1 MHNRFAPQSIL
12 TKYRRQ
18 QAALFLVVV
27 ITPLM
32 LFQLTAS
39 VYATEEHVWN
49 TNTDFATGVKNNT
62 TFNDDGAITLSPTAS
77 TTETNWNDLFG
88 GNGSPDTGYNRT
100 ATLGAGDIEISQS
113 YAYTEDGSIPLVGS
127 AGRDVFTEGNIT
139 YVCSWKGLTA
149 IDTKGTFTNPD
160 DDTLVGYYSTSSTP
174 GILPGGNTSFCNKVG
189 DLIYMGDWTN
199 GLYVFD
205 THGTVT
211 FSDDTLLT
219 RYYTGSTPA
228 LTSSAARRVQL
239 DGNYLYIPLYYSGGL
254 SVIDTKGTLTAA
266 DDTLAAHYDVNSYP
280 GLISDNVSSINKAG
294 NILYVGGYTNGVRVF
309 DTNNTATGTD
319 DTALGDYNHGRF
331 SEIPVNFF
339 VNVIKKNNNVLYL
352 GSSRGGLFA
361 IDTKGTQT
369 LADDTLLKVY
379 NKSIDARLADQVMD
393 VTFSGNYL
401 NISGVEAYVTLDT
414 KGTLTPEDDEVTTY
428 YNNQT
433 NPTFVAD
440 GMADAVTANGLI
452 YTSSWAP
459 DGLTAIT
466 KGVYRPQGLYQGL
479 PRRIGTVPTSTISL
493 DSTIASGQD
502 VVMQYR
508 TGSPGAAWREDFAT
522 TSSYA
527 ADLYNWGSL
536 PDAVGAAGGILTA
549 TTSHRFDFWVATGYP
564 VDHFIPGS
572 TITARVRINNPDPS
586 KPVELYMFTDDWW
599 SDDFTTKQNEWIT
612 LKLTLSQSDAFS
624 NLGFDLY
631 TTGTYPANAS
641 IQVDWIEVTT
651 PDSMGQWGAWSA
663 ACPAHSCV
671 LPNLSAATW
680 LQYRLALSTTNTST
694 TPVVHSVSYNDAY
707 YSTGTYQSSIYTFE
721 KPRELSTFVAD
732 VTTPIGTSIAF
743 EYSIDGGTVWKPIS
757 PGQQLSHD
765 DIIASS
771 FMWRATLATTN
782 GAYTPTINSVSIIA
796 SPYTKT
802 TGTLVAGKATS
813 LDRSGESAAVIMLR
827 REHPEFFN
835 GKASKEQIQ
844 EKVVT
849 LLAEVV
855 VHITSWFQ
863 LWEVVK

>member
-1 MHNRFAPQSIL
+1 MHNRFTPQSIL
-12 TKYRRQ
+12 TKHRRH

-27 ITPLM
+27 FTPLV

-39 VYATEEHVWN
+39 VYATEEHIWN
-49 TNTDFATGVKNNT
+49 TNTDFATGIKNNT

-100 ATLGAGDIEISQS
+100 ATLGSGDIAISQG
-113 YAYTEDGSIPLVGS
+113 YGYTENGSIALVGD
-127 AGRDVFTEGNIT
+127 AGRDVFAEGNIV
-139 YVCSWKGLTA
+139 YSCSWKGLTA
-149 IDTKGTFTNPD
+149 IDTKGTFNNPS
-160 DDTLVGYYSTSSTP
+160 DDTLVGYYATSSTP
-174 GILPGGNTSFCNKVG
+174 GILPGGNISLCEKHG

-211 FSDDTLLT
+211 FADDTLAT
-219 RYYTGSTPA
+219 RYYSGSAPA
-228 LTSSAARRVQL
+228 LVNSAARKIFL
-239 DGNYLYIPLYYSGGL
+239 EGDYLYIATYGGGL
-254 SVIDTKGTLTAA
+254 SVIDTKGTVTAA

-280 GLISDNVSSINKAG
+280 GLISDYISSINK
-294 NILYVGGYTNGVRVF
+294 ISDVLYVGGYTNGVRLF

-331 SEIPVNFF
+331 SEIPVYFY
-339 VNVIKKNNNVLYL
+339 VSDIMKNNDVLYL
-352 GSSRGGLFA
+352 ATNRGLLVA
-361 IDTKGTQT
+361 IDTKGTET
-369 LADDTLLKVY
+369 LADDTLIKVY
-379 NKSIDARLADQVMD
+379 DRNFDVNFPPASIND
-393 VTFSGNYL
+393 VSISGNYL
-401 NISGVEAYVTLDT
+401 TIAGMNAYVVLDT
-414 KGTLTPEDDEVTTY
+414 KGTLTPNDDEITSH

-433 NPTFVAD
+433 NPTLAAD
-440 GMADAVTANGLI
+440 GMYGAVAVNNLVYVSS
-452 YTSSWAP
+452 YTP

-466 KGVYRPQGLYQGL
+466 KNIYRPQGLYAGL

-694 TPVVHSVSYNDAY
+694 TPVVHNVSYNDAY

-732 VTTPIGTSIAF
+732 VTTPTGTSIAF
-743 EYSIDGGTVWKPIS
+743 EYSINGGPVWKPIS

-765 DIIASS
+765 DIIAPS
-771 FMWRATLATTN
+771 FIWRATLATTN

-813 LDRSGESAAVIMLR
+813 LDRSGESASVIMLR

-835 GKASKEQIQ
+835 GKASKGQIQ

-863 LWEVVK
+863 LWERS